1 MANNYDNK
9 KNNKDVKDVNKED
22 LKNVPNV
29 PGEDAE
35 DEERR
40 DSLVFNDSVVEKI
53 VSLAAREIK
62 GVLDL
67 KGGILSGITESFGSS
82 DDTKGVD
89 ATIDNKDVVLDV
101 KMILEFGQSAPR
113 IFEELKQYAEKQLK
127 LMTGLN
133 LVELNL
139 EVVDVLTRKD
149 FEEKK
154 QKSISNQIGNN
165 NNNNNY
171 NQGGYNNNR
180 QW

>member
-1 MANNYDNK
+1 MANNFDK
-9 KNNKDVKDVNKED
+9 KKEVKEE
-22 LKNVPNV
+22 LKNVPEV
-29 PGEDAE
+29 PGEEAVEE
-35 DEERR
+35 DHR

-67 KGGILSGITESFGSS
+67 KGGLISGITESFGGS
-82 DDTKGVD
+82 DSTKGVD
-89 ATIDNKDVVLDV
+89 ATINDKDVVLDV
-101 KMILEFGQSAPR
+101 KMLLEFGQSAPR
-113 IFEELKQYAEKQLK
+113 IFDELKQYASQQLK

-133 LVELNL
+133 LVELNV

-154 QKSISNQIGNN
+154 QKSIANQLGNN
-165 NNNNNY
+165 AGGNVNKGNY
-171 NQGGYNNNR
+171 DS

>member
-1 MANNYDNK
+1 MANNFDNK
-9 KNNKDVKDVNKED
+9 KEVKKEE
-22 LKNVPNV
+22 LKNVPEV
-29 PGEDAE
+29 PGEEAVEQDH
-35 DEERR
+35 R

-67 KGGILSGITESFGSS
+67 KGGLISGITESFGGS
-82 DDTKGVD
+82 DSTKGVD
-89 ATIDNKDVVLDV
+89 ATINDKDVVLDV
-101 KMILEFGQSAPR
+101 KMLLEFGQSAPR
-113 IFEELKQYAEKQLK
+113 IFDELKQYASQQLK

-133 LVELNL
+133 LVELNV

-154 QKSISNQIGNN
+154 QKSRANQLGGESGNKA
-165 NNNNNY
+165 NY
-171 NQGGYNNNR
+171 DR